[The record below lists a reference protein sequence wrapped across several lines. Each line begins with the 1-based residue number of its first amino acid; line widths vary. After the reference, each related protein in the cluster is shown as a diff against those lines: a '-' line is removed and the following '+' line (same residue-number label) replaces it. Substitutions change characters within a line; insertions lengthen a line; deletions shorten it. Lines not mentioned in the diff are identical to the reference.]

1 MDKKRRVP
9 INDIVAILQILSA
22 FDMILF
28 LVRFSKYIYYYPKL
42 NLMDQY
48 SMDGKDDSSTTCRS
62 S

>member
-28 LVRFSKYIYYYPKL
+28 LVRYNQLSYTDYYPKL

-48 SMDGKDDSSTTCRS
+48 SMEGSINQK
-62 S
+62 